1 MLETAT
7 EVRRP
12 FPFGR
17 EDLDPDRIGLGVR
30 QTLDHYFHWRDGSP
44 GAIAAHVDGYTE
56 QLRAIL
62 SRHGTAGT
70 LHRAAWPPRRH
81 REQRA
86 QAVRELNYFGV
97 YNLSEIP
104 DPADVARA
112 ERLARVHARA
122 VRDTLA
128 AIERGHGPAGVVAAL
143 EARFP
148 GLRGVPE
155 TRWLLARLD
164 RLHRCLPDSVVRAGA
179 MGKVVRTLAGVLAIG
194 AYDTRDAGRD
204 AARAHLTRILP
215 GAYAYGAAYAIVDD
229 SFQDLRGE
237 HIPQADRDRL
247 HRLIL
252 RGLST
257 GGAVDRADIPDH
269 PLAEELHELY
279 GVALEVYPFGTHR
292 HLYQAAES
300 MYLAQHRDAE
310 LRPEG
315 GLEAAYPDIFLKAG
329 LSRVVANL
337 LGRREVDEGFYARC
351 LNTIFLSQFKDDLA
365 DRDEDR
371 RAGRLTPFTLPAAA
385 RGGGRADPLHDLF
398 AYDAY
403 VVEQVFGGDPA
414 ARDAL
419 IGIGTVKLAAH
430 LCRDPRAT
438 LALLDEYPATAQI
451 AAFLRTAAAVPR
463 RALPHLTTGD
473 LRLKREA
480 AAIMGERD
488 PNSLDARTFVL
499 DRLERINELVHEC
512 HTGVDAGELAPILA
526 YTMDGPAKRLRPALT
541 LMLAEG
547 LGVADTLSEPL
558 LGAIE
563 LFHTASLIFDDLPAQ
578 DDAALRRGRPAAHT
592 VFDEGSVQL
601 AAISMLSSGF
611 GMLARLDR
619 HYPAQRV
626 TDVIEYVGKVLGPQ
640 RLCRGQY
647 LDLRFARDARPVT
660 GEDILEMYRLK
671 TSTMVEAALVPLMML
686 LERPAGE
693 IELVTRY
700 ADHAGVVFQARDD
713 ILDATATSAQL
724 GKDAGADLGK
734 ANLVRVYGLP
744 EARRL
749 MEQHRAD
756 AVACLH
762 ALPFD
767 TRLLEGIVDHFADR
781 RR

>member
-1 MLETAT
+1 METAT
-7 EVRRP
+7 RVLRP
-12 FPFGR
+12 FPFRR
-17 EDLDPDRIGLGVR
+17 EDLDPDRIGEGVR

-44 GAIAAHVDGYTE
+44 GVIASHVDGYTE
-56 QLRAIL
+56 QLRAIM
-62 SRHGTAGT
+62 RGHTP
-70 LHRAAWPPRRH
+70 AAAALRGVWPPRRR
-81 REQRA
+81 RELRD

-97 YNLSEIP
+97 YNLSEVP

-128 AIERGHGPAGVVAAL
+128 AIERGRGPAGVVEAL
-143 EARFP
+143 ERRFP
-148 GLRGVPE
+148 GLRGVLE
-155 TRWLLARLD
+155 TRWLLERLD
-164 RLHRCLPDSVVRAGA
+164 RLHRCLPETVVRAGA
-179 MGKVVRTLAGVLAIG
+179 MGKVVRTLVGVLAIG
-194 AYDTRDAGRD
+194 AYDTRDAGR
-204 AARAHLTRILP
+204 AATREHLTRILP

-237 HIPQADRDRL
+237 HLPQRDRDRL
-247 HRLIL
+247 HRLVL

-257 GGAVDRADIPDH
+257 GAPVDRAEIPDH

-279 GVALEVYPFGTHR
+279 GIALRVYPFSTHR

-300 MYLAQHRDAE
+300 MYLAQHRDAARDPAE
-310 LRPEG
+310 PLPD
-315 GLEAAYPDIFLKAG
+315 GLESAYPDIFLKAG
-329 LSRVVANL
+329 LSRVVANI

-371 RAGRLTPFTLPAAA
+371 RAGRMTPFTHP
-385 RGGGRADPLHDLF
+385 GDGHTNPLHDLF

-403 VVEQVFGGDPA
+403 VVDQVFGGDPV

-419 IGIGTVKLAAH
+419 TGVGAVKLATH
-430 LCRDPRAT
+430 LCRDPRRT
-438 LALLDEYPATAQI
+438 LDLLDEYPATAEI

-463 RALPHLTTGD
+463 RVQPQLTTGD

-488 PNSLDARTFVL
+488 PNSVDARTFVL
-499 DRLERINELVHEC
+499 DRLDRINELVHRC
-512 HTGVDAGELAPILA
+512 HTEVDAAELAPILA

-547 LGVADTLSEPL
+547 LGVKDTLSDPL

-578 DDAALRRGRPAAHT
+578 DDATLRRGRPAAHT

-619 HYPAQRV
+619 HYPADRV
-626 TDVIEYVGKVLGPQ
+626 TDVVAYVGTVLGPQ

-686 LERPAGE
+686 LGRPRAE

-713 ILDATATSAQL
+713 ILDATATADQL

-744 EARRL
+744 QARRL
-749 MEQHRAD
+749 MAQHRD
-756 AVACLH
+756 EAVACLH

-767 TRLLEGIVDHFADR
+767 TRLLEGIVDHFATR
-781 RR
+781 NH